1 MALTSF
7 LVKFLPY
14 LMVFQSGEPSSVP
27 SNEENS
33 STSQKKPFKTKFQ
46 LMGWLF
52 GNPLQTFDNLLPV
65 ITPSTNSKLKFGKKS
80 VFIEQKRIFFTFSKI
95 QKHIFCY
102 YFENVKKSIQKKKDR
117 ILKYFFR
124 VSDQN
129 ATSDSHLDIPLPTDQ
144 QILQHWIYLVDERR
158 DSLRMPDDF
167 YVSVTY
173 DVVDNLMAFWE
184 LYSSKELRYVILFNK
199 SSILFG

>member
-14 LMVFQSGEPSSVP
+14 LMVFQSGEP

-80 VFIEQKRIFFTFSKI
+80 VFIEQKRIFFYIFKDTKAHFLLLFRKCQKIHPKKERQDIKIFFPCFRSKCNFWFTFGHS
-95 QKHIFCY
+95 FTY
-102 YFENVKKSIQKKKDR
+102 RSTNF
-117 ILKYFFR
+117 
-124 VSDQN
+124 
-129 ATSDSHLDIPLPTDQ
+129 ATLD
-144 QILQHWIYLVDERR
+144 
-158 DSLRMPDDF
+158 
-167 YVSVTY
+167 
-173 DVVDNLMAFWE
+173 
-184 LYSSKELRYVILFNK
+184 
-199 SSILFG
+199 LFGRWEERFLTNARWFLCFSYLWCCW